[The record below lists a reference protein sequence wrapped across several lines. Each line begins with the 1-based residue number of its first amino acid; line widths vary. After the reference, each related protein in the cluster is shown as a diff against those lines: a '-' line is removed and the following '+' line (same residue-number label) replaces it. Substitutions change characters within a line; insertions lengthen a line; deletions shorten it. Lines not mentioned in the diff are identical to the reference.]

1 MLHLQWFQ
9 KPKTYSNTLGIFEIS
24 IQIPRGV
31 LNQFKNVVGMDKK
44 LSFQQSFLLLQNTCD
59 GNIDNTLHMLEIKWG
74 FPIID
79 HSGSVVKIVL
89 EQKKIQQKSY
99 I

>member
-1 MLHLQWFQ
+1 
-9 KPKTYSNTLGIFEIS
+9 
-24 IQIPRGV
+24 
-31 LNQFKNVVGMDKK
+31 MDKK